1 MIYFYRRRMSFDP
14 YQITEHTVKEPPSG
28 MLASLKFLGPGL
40 IISASIVGS
49 GELIATT
56 ILGAKAGFAAFW
68 IIILSC
74 FIKVAVQLQFG
85 KHAILS
91 GESSIRA
98 FDKIG
103 GIRLKG
109 TSWMV
114 WSVLGLQFL
123 KIIQLGGMVGSTAL
137 VLHMLFPVWNIPVW
151 AILTALSASILIYKN
166 YYPIIEKGSLVMI
179 LFFTVMTLGSLVLL
193 SKTPYAF
200 SFSDVWHG
208 MKFKLPPDLIL
219 VAIGAFGITGVAAD
233 ETIAYNYWCLEKG
246 YAAYTG
252 PQDQSPGRARR
263 ARGWIKVMYLDATVA
278 MVIYTIVTA
287 AFYLLGA
294 AILHSRGEV
303 PEGNTLIS
311 KIALIY
317 TESLGPGVKSAYLI
331 GAFFVLYSSVFA
343 TLAAMTRVFSD
354 GFGVLGWID
363 FNNLWVRK
371 RLVAVL
377 AFVFPALWVI
387 MYFTINL
394 PVLMILS
401 GGVVGSVMLL
411 LVAYAA
417 YHFKYIRKLDT
428 EVSTSFNI
436 LFWLSLSSI
445 VFVAIYGIIS
455 LF

>member
-1 MIYFYRRRMSFDP
+1 MSFDP
-14 YQITEHTVKEPPSG
+14 YRISADTIKNPPKGILESF
-28 MLASLKFLGPGL
+28 KFLGPGFIL
-40 IISASIVGS
+40 SASIVGS

-56 ILGAKAGFAAFW
+56 ILGAKAGFTAFW

-74 FIKVAVQLQFG
+74 LIKVAVQLQFG

-98 FDKIG
+98 FDKIKG
-103 GIRLKG
+103 PRLKG
-109 TSWMV
+109 KSWMV
-114 WSVLGLQFL
+114 WSVLGLQLL

-137 VLHMLFPVWNIPVW
+137 VLKLLFPFFSIPIW
-151 AILTALSASILIYKN
+151 AILTGLSAGILIYKN
-166 YYPIIEKGSLVMI
+166 YYPIVEKGSLIMI
-179 LFFTVMTLGSLVLL
+179 GFFTIMTIWSLTALN
-193 SKTPYAF
+193 KTEYAF
-200 SFSDVWHG
+200 TLADIMQG
-208 MKFKLPPDLIL
+208 MKFNLPPDLIL

-233 ETIAYNYWCLEKG
+233 ETIAYNYWCIEKG

-252 PQDQSPGRARR
+252 PQDHSKERESRAQ
-263 ARGWIKVMYLDATVA
+263 GWIKVMYLDAVVA
-278 MVIYTIVTA
+278 MIIYTLVTA

-294 AILHSRGEV
+294 AILHTRGEI
-303 PEGNTLIS
+303 PEGNVLIE

-317 TESLGPGVKSAYLI
+317 TESLGPGIKSAYLI

-354 GFGVLGWID
+354 GMAVIGIYD
-363 FNNLWVRK
+363 FTNFIHRK
-371 RLVAVL
+371 RIISIL
-377 AFVFPALWVI
+377 AFVFPTLWVI

-401 GGVVGSVMLL
+401 GGVVGSIMLL

-417 YHFKYIRKLDT
+417 YYFKYKRNLEIR
-428 EVSTSFNI
+428 VSTSFNI
-436 LFWLSLSSI
+436 LFWLSLASI